1 MASLLIITIGLEH
14 FLGDITITT
23 IIVRESAD
31 SLLGFIASNLISVI
45 FLLTDAS

>member
-1 MASLLIITIGLEH
+1 MASLLIITIGLEN

-31 SLLGFIASNLISVI
+31 SLLRFITSNLISVI
-45 FLLTDAS
+45 ALLTDAS